1 MDPELLQCVTRQRI
15 LHSRLKQLVTS
26 GLDLDAFD
34 KYNNTA
40 LNHAVRQMDFGA
52 VKILVEA
59 GASVNIDNGST
70 IN

>member
-1 MDPELLQCVTRQRI
+1 MDPELLQCVTRQPI
-15 LHSRLKQLVTS
+15 LHSRLRQLVTS

-34 KYNNTA
+34 KYSNTA
-40 LNHAVRQMDFGA
+40 LNYAVRQKDLDA